1 MEGGENT
8 MAITPLGSFAA
19 VQQFI
24 TQVLT
29 QNGDIGKL
37 GGSPH
42 GAFWNTT
49 YNQFV
54 TGNVPNVDDPNTGQ
68 PMPILVNGN
77 SAQSNLIIALLG
89 IGPIFGGNGPI
100 GQMPEGGT
108 PFTLDQIKSIAAWI
122 DNGCPQ

>member
-1 MEGGENT
+1 
-8 MAITPLGSFAA
+8 MAITPLNSFAS

-29 QNGDIGKL
+29 QNGDMGL
-37 GGSPH
+37 VAGAPH
-42 GAFWNTT
+42 GAFWNTLP
-49 YNQFV
+49 YSQFV
-54 TGNVPNVDDPNTGQ
+54 NGNVPNVDDPNTGQ

-89 IGPIFGGNGPI
+89 IGPMFGANGAI
-100 GQMPEGGT
+100 GQMPVGGT

-122 DNGCPQ
+122 DNSCPQ

>member
-1 MEGGENT
+1 MP
-8 MAITPLGSFAA
+8 ITPLATYAA

-29 QNGDIGKL
+29 QNGDMGKVA
-37 GGSPH
+37 GAPH
-42 GAFWNTT
+42 KAFWNTMA
-49 YNQFV
+49 YNDFV
-54 TGNVPNVDDPNTGQ
+54 TGNVPNVDDPNTGL

-89 IGPIFGGNGPI
+89 IGPMFGDNGPI
-100 GQMPEGGT
+100 GQMPAGGT
-108 PFTLDQIKSIAAWI
+108 AFTLDQIKSIAAWI